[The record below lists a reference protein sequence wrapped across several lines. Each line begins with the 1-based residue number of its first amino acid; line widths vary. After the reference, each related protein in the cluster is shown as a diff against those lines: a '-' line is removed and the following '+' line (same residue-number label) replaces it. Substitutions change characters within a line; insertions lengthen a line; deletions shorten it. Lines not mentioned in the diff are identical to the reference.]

1 MCVSRHFL
9 AGLSEALGVNELSTA
24 LDSLRTAVES
34 SLKGSGAVGA
44 RSKAELLNAN
54 SRLTEEVA
62 QLRQQVKDL
71 ETRKVEAITQ
81 LKEEVRPPVDH
92 RSIGHGMMMYTS
104 FHEHRNCLC
113 SNSSLSKGDTT
124 ARIHT
129 SCIRSPLWRILFD
142 RNERG
147 KREHWLKSTA

>member
-1 MCVSRHFL
+1 MAINLCVSWHIL

-71 ETRKVEAITQ
+71 DTRKVEAIAQ
-81 LKEEVRPPVDH
+81 LKEEVRP
-92 RSIGHGMMMYTS
+92 
-104 FHEHRNCLC
+104 
-113 SNSSLSKGDTT
+113 
-124 ARIHT
+124 
-129 SCIRSPLWRILFD
+129 
-142 RNERG
+142 
-147 KREHWLKSTA
+147 LKIIEA